1 VATMNRT
8 ARAPDLARIATVG
21 VVGAGFMGAQLALR
35 IATRGYPVAVVD
47 QSMDALG
54 RMRRGHEEELDRH
67 LAAEALSAT
76 ERTAV
81 LERIRASSDLA
92 ASFGNVDLVIEAVPE
107 RLDLK
112 RAVFEELDRVC
123 PPGTILATN
132 SSSIRIS
139 HLEDA
144 TGRPDRV
151 LNAHF
156 YPPVWQRPMVEL
168 MRGSVTSDE
177 TVRRVGRFARS
188 VGLTPLM
195 VRKES
200 TGFLFNRV
208 WRAIKRETLHLVDEG
223 VASVD
228 DVDRA
233 WMICWEMPIGP
244 FGVMDVIGL
253 DVVLDIE
260 QVYYAESGDPRDA
273 PPRLLIDKVAAGE
286 LGVKAGRG
294 FYRYPHPAYQDPAWR
309 LGEADDVTADV
320 TQEGADQ

>member
-1 VATMNRT
+1 MNRT

-21 VVGAGFMGAQLALR
+21 VVGAGFMGAQLALH
-35 IATRGYPVAVVD
+35 IATRGYLVVVVVD

-54 RMRRGHEEELDRH
+54 RMRRRHEEELDRR

-139 HLEDA
+139 DLEDA

-168 MRGSVTSDE
+168 MRGSATSDE

-253 DVVLDIE
+253 DVVLDTE

-309 LGEADDVTADV
+309 LSEADDVTADV
-320 TQEGADQ
+320 TQERADQ

>member
-1 VATMNRT
+1 MNLT
-8 ARAPDLARIATVG
+8 AGAPDLAPIGTVG
-21 VVGAGFMGAQLALR
+21 VVGAGFMGAQLALHF
-35 IATRGYPVAVVD
+35 AAHGHPVAVVD
-47 QSMDALG
+47 QSMDALRG
-54 RMRRGHEEELDRH
+54 MRRGHEDELDRR
-67 LAAEALSAT
+67 LAAKELAAD

-81 LERIRASSDLA
+81 LERVRASTDLG
-92 ASFGNVDLVIEAVPE
+92 ASVGNVDLVIEAVPE

-112 RAVFEELDRVC
+112 RGVFEDLDRFC
-123 PPGTILATN
+123 PPPTILATN

-139 HLEDA
+139 HIEDA

-156 YPPVWQRPMVEL
+156 YPPVWHVPMVEL
-168 MRGSVTSDE
+168 MRGSATSE
-177 TVRRVGRFARS
+177 QTVGRVGRFARS

-195 VRKES
+195 VQKES

-233 WMICWEMPIGP
+233 WMILWGMPIGP
-244 FGVMDVIGL
+244 FGLMDMVGL

-260 QVYYAESGDPRDA
+260 QVYHAESGDPRDA
-273 PPRLLIDKVAAGE
+273 PPRLLTDKVAAGE

-294 FYRYPHPAYQDPAWR
+294 FYHYPHPAFQDPAWR
-309 LGEADDVTADV
+309 LGEAEDVPAGV
-320 TQEGADQ
+320 PPEGTGR

>member
-1 VATMNRT
+1 MNRT

-21 VVGAGFMGAQLALR
+21 VVGAGFMGAQLALH

-54 RMRRGHEEELDRH
+54 RMRRGHEEELDRR

-156 YPPVWQRPMVEL
+156 YPPVWQAAHGRA
-168 MRGSVTSDE
+168 DA
-177 TVRRVGRFARS
+177 RVGDFGRDGPTRRS
-188 VGLTPLM
+188 VREVCRPDAADGAEGEQRLCVQSGLAGDQAGDAPPG
-195 VRKES
+195 R
-200 TGFLFNRV
+200 R
-208 WRAIKRETLHLVDEG
+208 G